1 MQFRGGAAPRRR
13 TTGQRAESAIGF
25 AKNHEIAPNS
35 LDFTGWKSVA
45 VFGTWISPKDL
56 LLGGAEL

>member
-1 MQFRGGAAPRRR
+1 VHGGQHRAAEPP
-13 TTGQRAESAIGF
+13 AKEPKSAIGF

-45 VFGTWISPKDL
+45 VFGTLISPKNL